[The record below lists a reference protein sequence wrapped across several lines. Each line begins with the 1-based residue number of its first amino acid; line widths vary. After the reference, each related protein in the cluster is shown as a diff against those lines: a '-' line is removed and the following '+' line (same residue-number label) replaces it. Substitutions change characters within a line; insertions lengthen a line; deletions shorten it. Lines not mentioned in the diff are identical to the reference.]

1 MENLAKAIVD
11 SAHLLGQVI
20 VHLGNNQA
28 GTDTANNLQV
38 ASTIVTIFGNL
49 ASFVGQL
56 SLEIA
61 KLIT

>member
-11 SAHLLGQVI
+11 SAHLLGQVL
-20 VHLGNNQA
+20 VHF
-28 GTDTANNLQV
+28 GTDQASADTGNNLQV
-38 ASTIVTIFGNL
+38 AGTAASIFGNL

-56 SLEIA
+56 CLEIA